1 MFNKQREYEEIIVYE
16 RGYIMSAES
25 IAKTIGI
32 VVLSALMIILSFVF
46 NERGEGNVS
55 LILLFV
61 GIILAL
67 ILAASLFMNKQSS

>member
-1 MFNKQREYEEIIVYE
+1 
-16 RGYIMSAES
+16 MSAES
-25 IAKTIGI
+25 IAKTVGL
-32 VVLSALMIILSFVF
+32 VVLSALMIIFSFVF

-67 ILAASLFMNKQSS
+67 ILAASLFTKKL

>member
-1 MFNKQREYEEIIVYE
+1 
-16 RGYIMSAES
+16 MSAES
-25 IAKTIGI
+25 IAKTIGLVI
-32 VVLSALMIILSFVF
+32 LSALMIIFSFVF

-67 ILAASLFMNKQSS
+67 LLAASLFMKK

>member
-1 MFNKQREYEEIIVYE
+1 MT
-16 RGYIMSAES
+16 AES
-25 IAKTIGI
+25 IAKTIGLVI
-32 VVLSALMIILSFVF
+32 LSALMIIFSFVF

-67 ILAASLFMNKQSS
+67 LLAASLFMKK

>member
-1 MFNKQREYEEIIVYE
+1 MA
-16 RGYIMSAES
+16 AES

-32 VVLSALMIILSFVF
+32 VVLSALMITFSFLF
-46 NERGEGNVS
+46 NERGEGNVT

-67 ILAASLFMNKQSS
+67 ILVASSFMDKQSS